1 MIFGPHLPRP
11 LMAETVETPTVRRQG
26 GHYEF
31 LIEGRV
37 VYDFTPTSPGDAL
50 RWIQHLAGKA
60 WVTKRHLREFAR
72 LVADQHGVRYR

>member
-1 MIFGPHLPRP
+1 MTSDAPAFTFVPAP
-11 LMAETVETPTVRRQG
+11 VVRCADG
-26 GHYEF
+26 AYEF
-31 LIEGRV
+31 LVEGRMI
-37 VYDFTPTSPGDAL
+37 YDFTPNDPGDAL